1 MGPQR
6 DGRLGRD
13 NGDPRAGRSPQQR
26 PRVPQGWV
34 GGAHHDGN
42 AGEEH
47 SRNKLP
53 EPGEASRRKL
63 RSQVIRRHPQTP
75 GDPPLSRR
83 DAQGWLVSGEGMR
96 RDGIEGKSAG
106 ARLMRWGL
114 AQPLPITLPPPSTHI
129 DAHLSPRGSRT
140 ANLISLPKTWLICG
154 HRRGGGS
161 QGEAGLARSSL
172 RSPLG
177 CPGIRLATSAS

>member
-26 PRVPQGWV
+26 PRVPRGWV

-96 RDGIEGKSAG
+96 RDGIEGQERRGKA
-106 ARLMRWGL
+106 
-114 AQPLPITLPPPSTHI
+114 
-129 DAHLSPRGSRT
+129 DEVGSRAAPPHHPAST
-140 ANLISLPKTWLICG
+140 QHT
-154 HRRGGGS
+154 HRRS
-161 QGEAGLARSSL
+161 PQPQRLPNSKLDFVAQDLADLWTQTGQRQ
-172 RSPLG
+172 
-177 CPGIRLATSAS
+177 PG